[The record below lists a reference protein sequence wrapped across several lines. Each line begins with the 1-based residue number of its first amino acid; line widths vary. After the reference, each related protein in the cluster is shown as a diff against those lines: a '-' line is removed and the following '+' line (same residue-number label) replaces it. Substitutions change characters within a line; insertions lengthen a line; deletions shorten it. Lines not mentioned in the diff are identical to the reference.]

1 MKNQMWKKGVCL
13 GMAAMMTAGMLAGC
27 GESSE
32 SKDTA
37 MVQTGEDGVV
47 ESGRY
52 TLDADTPAWKLDTK
66 EDTTLTWYVNAEW
79 WNTEWGNDVV
89 TKQIQKD
96 MNVNIDFVV
105 GDDTKLNTFFAGGD
119 MPDIITIFDAS
130 SSVAQ
135 KADTWAY
142 ALQDLADNYDPYF
155 YSDMTVI
162 NHSAMMLTRIL
173 SNRCRNGESENYIR
187 TLFWRIQIRRQ
198 EAQRHVHTVR

>member
-135 KADTWAY
+135 KAEYLGICIAG
-142 ALQDLADNYDPYF
+142 
-155 YSDMTVI
+155 S
-162 NHSAMMLTRIL
+162 
-173 SNRCRNGESENYIR
+173 G
-187 TLFWRIQIRRQ
+187 RQ
-198 EAQRHVHTVR
+198 L

>member
-1 MKNQMWKKGVCL
+1 
-13 GMAAMMTAGMLAGC
+13 MMTAGMLAGC

-105 GDDTKLNTFFAGGD
+105 GDDTKLNTFLQEEICRTSLPFRCQLKCGTESGYLGICIAGSG
-119 MPDIITIFDAS
+119 
-130 SSVAQ
+130 
-135 KADTWAY
+135 
-142 ALQDLADNYDPYF
+142 
-155 YSDMTVI
+155 
-162 NHSAMMLTRIL
+162 
-173 SNRCRNGESENYIR
+173 
-187 TLFWRIQIRRQ
+187 RQ
-198 EAQRHVHTVR
+198 L

>member
-66 EDTTLTWYVNAEW
+66 EDTTLTWD
-79 WNTEWGNDVV
+79 GG
-89 TKQIQKD
+89 IQ
-96 MNVNIDFVV
+96 N
-105 GDDTKLNTFFAGGD
+105 GE
-119 MPDIITIFDAS
+119 
-130 SSVAQ
+130 
-135 KADTWAY
+135 
-142 ALQDLADNYDPYF
+142 
-155 YSDMTVI
+155 
-162 NHSAMMLTRIL
+162 MML
-173 SNRCRNGESENYIR
+173 SQNRSRR
-187 TLFWRIQIRRQ
+187 T
-198 EAQRHVHTVR
+198 

>member
-105 GDDTKLNTFFAGGD
+105 GDDTNVKYIFCRRRYAGHHYH
-119 MPDIITIFDAS
+119 F
-130 SSVAQ
+130 
-135 KADTWAY
+135 
-142 ALQDLADNYDPYF
+142 
-155 YSDMTVI
+155 
-162 NHSAMMLTRIL
+162 
-173 SNRCRNGESENYIR
+173 RCQLKCGTESGYLGIC
-187 TLFWRIQIRRQ
+187 IAGSGRQ
-198 EAQRHVHTVR
+198 L

>member
-89 TKQIQKD
+89 TKQIHS
-96 MNVNIDFVV
+96 
-105 GDDTKLNTFFAGGD
+105 TKEFRV
-119 MPDIITIFDAS
+119 S
-130 SSVAQ
+130 
-135 KADTWAY
+135 
-142 ALQDLADNYDPYF
+142 NY
-155 YSDMTVI
+155 
-162 NHSAMMLTRIL
+162 
-173 SNRCRNGESENYIR
+173 
-187 TLFWRIQIRRQ
+187 
-198 EAQRHVHTVR
+198 

>member
-119 MPDIITIFDAS
+119 MPDIITIS
-130 SSVAQ
+130 MPAQ
-135 KADTWAY
+135 VWHRK
-142 ALQDLADNYDPYF
+142 
-155 YSDMTVI
+155 
-162 NHSAMMLTRIL
+162 RIPGHMH
-173 SNRCRNGESENYIR
+173 CRIWQ
-187 TLFWRIQIRRQ
+187 TIMIHIFTKLPPP
-198 EAQRHVHTVR
+198 RH

>member
-66 EDTTLTWYVNAEW
+66 EDTTLPGMSTQS
-79 WNTEWGNDVV
+79 GG
-89 TKQIQKD
+89 IQ
-96 MNVNIDFVV
+96 N
-105 GDDTKLNTFFAGGD
+105 GE
-119 MPDIITIFDAS
+119 
-130 SSVAQ
+130 
-135 KADTWAY
+135 
-142 ALQDLADNYDPYF
+142 
-155 YSDMTVI
+155 
-162 NHSAMMLTRIL
+162 MML
-173 SNRCRNGESENYIR
+173 SQNRSRR
-187 TLFWRIQIRRQ
+187 T
-198 EAQRHVHTVR
+198 